1 MTRAALQA
9 LPGAE
14 HGLVR
19 KYMDKNG
26 KRRHV
31 GVPGR
36 LRSSQCLDSN
46 SNICVIINAASLS
59 CDVVVSQLYST

>member
-31 GVPGR
+31 GVPDR

-46 SNICVIINAASLS
+46 IYVIINAASLG